1 MCVLNREREGD
12 LGVPSP
18 WVDELD
24 PEAMVA
30 EAVVQWCFLSLGA
43 NPRSER
49 GMSVGFGYARSTS

>member
-1 MCVLNREREGD
+1 MLNREREGD

-30 EAVVQWCFLSLGA
+30 EAVVAVVLPVAG
-43 NPRSER
+43 R
-49 GMSVGFGYARSTS
+49 